1 VGISQEGYQPQRSAG
16 FTLLES
22 IIALVVA
29 AVVMAIAVPAM
40 GRMLARYQV
49 STAQLDLIA
58 TLQHARSL
66 AKTSGRPKLFCPS
79 LDGRRCASITHWERG
94 WTIGNYR
101 SGHADQLDGSPLLV
115 NGGNPHVAMHIT
127 SDRKTIRFQPTGT
140 AGGSPVTFT
149 LCRQGHAEDA
159 LALTVSNVG
168 RVASAK
174 AKAADAALCA
184 ASN

>member
-1 VGISQEGYQPQRSAG
+1 MDTSQKGYQPWRHAG

-22 IIALVVA
+22 IVALVVA
-29 AVVMAIAVPAM
+29 AVAMAIATPAIS
-40 GRMLARYQV
+40 RMLARYQL

-58 TLQHARSL
+58 ALQHTRSL

-79 LDGRRCASITHWERG
+79 LDGRRCAGVTYWERG
-94 WTIGNYR
+94 WAIGNYR
-101 SGHADQLDGSPLLV
+101 SGRADQLDGLPLLAS
-115 NGGNPHVAMHIT
+115 GNNQRVAIRIT
-127 SDRKTIRFQPTGT
+127 SDRKSIRFQPAGT
-140 AGGSPVTFT
+140 AGGSPATFT
-149 LCRQGHAEDA
+149 LCRKGHAEDA

-174 AKAADAALCA
+174 AKADEAALCA